1 MPTWKVLLI
10 GLLFC
15 ACLALSLATILV
27 PLSHE
32 GSSRWLWLSG
42 LLAATVLAG
51 LLLATFLRH
60 AGGSLDSKTRGTR
73 F

>member
-15 ACLALSLATILV
+15 VCLCLSLATILV
-27 PLSHE
+27 PMSHE
-32 GSSRWLWLSG
+32 GSDRWLWLSG
-42 LLAATVLAG
+42 LLAATVVAG
-51 LLLATFLRH
+51 LLLTMFLRH
-60 AGGSLDSKTRGTR
+60 AGHSLDSKTRGTR